1 MFLLIIKAIAK
12 NAKAIYNL
20 MANGSGGKC
29 ANKNTSIQETTQTKF
44 FI

>member
-1 MFLLIIKAIAK
+1 MQKPFD
-12 NAKAIYNL
+12 NL

-29 ANKNTSIQETTQTKF
+29 ANKNTSIQGTTQTKF